1 MTLMECREKRGWEN
15 NQEIT
20 NILDRMQLRIRKHI
34 PDGELKLTRLQQMAI
49 DTPEFWRDWKSEE
62 PQNLMIQGA
71 TSAGKTLLAELATI
85 DTLAHD
91 RRRAIIL
98 VPLKSM
104 VNERRKQFSND
115 MDPYFRVYA
124 ASSDYMEYDERLI
137 KGDYDVAVIVYEKFF
152 AMLSQG
158 NRQIMK
164 NCGLLVV
171 DELAML
177 SKEQRGPKL
186 ELALEIVRKNHPD
199 TRIMCLATSDC
210 SSDKICRWLNIDKN
224 HQIFSA
230 ARPVALE
237 EHIVLL
243 NGAGR
248 YRTIPA
254 DCEELT
260 TVSSQELKEEH
271 LTIPGF
277 QREWKLREKKKRLLQ
292 VVLDQLLQKE
302 CVSRILIFVGSQSE
316 AASVASFLKDSMS
329 SLFPLISGS
338 ARMVEYENFLQKIKN
353 CEEDEEQSNLIQN
366 LIPHGIAYHHA
377 GLSTT
382 LRELIEEEFQQEDSI
397 LKIIVATET
406 LTIGVNMPFDAMIM
420 LSNRVPR
427 GEGEP
432 VRLTQQ
438 EYRNYIGRAGRL
450 GHSNHTGITYLF
462 LEEQRDMSYYWGSYY
477 NKEEI
482 ESALVSVK
490 EKQLAPYYLS
500 LLMDS
505 NRKTFTQGQI
515 DTLFKDSLTHVCR
528 ENRGFDADELY
539 NALYNAYLANVSTDS
554 GKGRGRE
561 LTQQYEI
568 EKFGMHMAPYA
579 FSVETC
585 IDIYE
590 KFYDGRKN
598 HGLPWEITSEDVEND
613 RYLLDI
619 LYHVCRHTEI
629 ENSSMLSYPRDDRN
643 PSRLRKAKTLVISQL
658 KNILAQ
664 TDPEGNRRYE
674 LWEQSEYS
682 DLYRLMTEIN
692 LGNED
697 CIAEAAMRAVILF
710 YWTKGKTVRE
720 ICKITEFSSFTKV
733 TSGDIDRIAEVASFH
748 LDAINK
754 CLSSAEIKNDSVVD
768 SFYIL
773 QCRVKYG
780 MTWNLVRLANKHVHG
795 LDRNKLLQLEKAA
808 NERGMKPV
816 DYLYCA
822 SVEEL
827 EEYITQTQRNSLM
840 ETLERRG
847 EASGF
852 TSLLEVVY
860 KDAGS
865 KLTNQQKKSIERIYS
880 FERQTVSSLYND
892 IRDTV
897 NDNALLPNIKV
908 VSDGYPE
915 LLLWQ
920 SKKYGDIQIGILLD
934 YQNQEQI
941 DRVNEYFN
949 KAREKGN
956 AYFLLMPKCG
966 ETKDWKSAQ
975 SEAART
981 LGCKTVFDNE
991 FFAMVLANAI
1001 LKAIVEEDPLTAFF
1015 KDARGVFTVDEY
1027 KYFSLENYI
1036 GNGPTVAQS
1045 KLYLICDRSRLAYST
1060 RFINLSEL
1068 QTQIGKNVQYDVLP
1082 WGDVLEHMD
1091 EFVLEAPIVLMLE
1104 REMITR
1110 SHSLY
1115 TFINRLN
1122 QNRFRNNLLI
1132 LASED
1137 AQRKWNEPNRIETQ
1151 TVGECHWNRDFC
1163 AVDQIVLHDTSSAAK
1178 AILDYCDTWKPGQ
1191 FTIGISYAHEDSFEE
1206 QQRPIF
1212 RSDNILL
1219 KQVVDQL
1226 KAIYG
1231 EHQIL
1236 FDQFKKANR
1245 MFNEN
1250 QAREKSL
1257 EGYRTCKVC
1266 LILWNTLTI
1275 QNKNCIKE
1283 REAIFDHCKNST
1295 ARYIYLV
1302 PAKAP
1307 EVPEAEFGLQLNENR
1322 IQTIVNEVEDILRNA
1337 L

>member
-1 MTLMECREKRGWEN
+1 
-15 NQEIT
+15 
-20 NILDRMQLRIRKHI
+20 MQLRIQKHT

-62 PQNLMIQGA
+62 PQNLMVQGA
-71 TSAGKTLLAELATI
+71 TSAGKTLLAELAII

-152 AMLSQG
+152 AMLSQV
-158 NRQIMK
+158 NQQIMK

-186 ELALEIVRKNHPD
+186 ELALEIIRKNHPD

-210 SSDKICRWLNIDKN
+210 SSGKICRWLNIDKN

-237 EHIVLL
+237 EHILLL
-243 NGAGR
+243 NGVGR

-260 TVSSQELKEEH
+260 VVSSQKLKEEH
-271 LTIPGF
+271 
-277 QREWKLREKKKRLLQ
+277 
-292 VVLDQLLQKE
+292 
-302 CVSRILIFVGSQSE
+302 
-316 AASVASFLKDSMS
+316 
-329 SLFPLISGS
+329 
-338 ARMVEYENFLQKIKN
+338 
-353 CEEDEEQSNLIQN
+353 
-366 LIPHGIAYHHA
+366 
-377 GLSTT
+377 
-382 LRELIEEEFQQEDSI
+382 
-397 LKIIVATET
+397 
-406 LTIGVNMPFDAMIM
+406 
-420 LSNRVPR
+420 
-427 GEGEP
+427 
-432 VRLTQQ
+432 
-438 EYRNYIGRAGRL
+438 
-450 GHSNHTGITYLF
+450 
-462 LEEQRDMSYYWGSYY
+462 
-477 NKEEI
+477 
-482 ESALVSVK
+482 
-490 EKQLAPYYLS
+490 LAPYYLS

-505 NRKTFTQGQI
+505 NRKTFTQEQI

-528 ENRGFDADELY
+528 ENRTFNADKLY
-539 NALYNAYLANVSTDS
+539 NALYNAYLANVSTDG

-561 LTQQYEI
+561 LVQQYEI

-629 ENSSMLSYPRDDRN
+629 ENSSMLSYPKDDRN

-658 KNILAQ
+658 KNILVK
-664 TDPEGNRRYE
+664 TDSEGSQRYE

-682 DLYRLMTEIN
+682 DLYRLITEIN

-697 CIAEAAMRAVILF
+697 CIAEAAMRAVLLF

-720 ICKITEFSSFTKV
+720 ICRITEFSSFTKI

-780 MTWNLVRLANKHVHG
+780 MTWDLVRLANKHVHG

-860 KDAGS
+860 KDAGF

-880 FERQTVSSLYND
+880 FESQTVGSLYND

-897 NDNALLPNIKV
+897 NDNDLLPNIKV

-920 SKKYGDIQIGILLD
+920 SEKYGDIHIGILLD

-941 DRVNEYFN
+941 DRVNRYFS
-949 KAREKGN
+949 KAREKRN

-966 ETKDWKSAQ
+966 ETKDWKSTQ
-975 SEAART
+975 SKAAET
-981 LGCKTVFDNE
+981 LRCEIVFDNE

-1015 KDARGVFTVDEY
+1015 RDARGVFTVDEY

-1036 GNGPTVAQS
+1036 GNGPTVSQS
-1045 KLYLICDRSRLAYST
+1045 KLYLICDRSRLAYSN

-1068 QTQIGKNVQYDVLP
+1068 QTQIGKSVQYDVLP
-1082 WGDVLEHMD
+1082 WGDILEHMD
-1091 EFVLEAPIVLMLE
+1091 TSVLEAPIVLILE

-1110 SHSLY
+1110 SRSLHI
-1115 TFINRLN
+1115 FMNRLN

-1132 LASED
+1132 LVSED
-1137 AQRKWNEPNRIETQ
+1137 AQRKWKEPNHIETQ

-1163 AVDQIVLHDTSSAAK
+1163 GVDQIVLQDTSSAAK

-1191 FTIGISYAHEDSFEE
+1191 FTIGI
-1206 QQRPIF
+1206 
-1212 RSDNILL
+1212 
-1219 KQVVDQL
+1219 
-1226 KAIYG
+1226 
-1231 EHQIL
+1231 
-1236 FDQFKKANR
+1236 
-1245 MFNEN
+1245 
-1250 QAREKSL
+1250 
-1257 EGYRTCKVC
+1257 
-1266 LILWNTLTI
+1266 
-1275 QNKNCIKE
+1275 
-1283 REAIFDHCKNST
+1283 
-1295 ARYIYLV
+1295 
-1302 PAKAP
+1302 
-1307 EVPEAEFGLQLNENR
+1307 
-1322 IQTIVNEVEDILRNA
+1322 
-1337 L
+1337 